1 MPSGSTPRIALAQ
14 SVALVKRPYVRPLC
28 SEATLSAGDQR
39 FDGTGTRTIDSST
52 IRLFTESEGGEEMA
66 RGSTY
71 SQREIAGQIH
81 PYVKMQVRVL
91 LGTTLD
97 SIFPRVTA
105 LNR

>member
-1 MPSGSTPRIALAQ
+1 
-14 SVALVKRPYVRPLC
+14 VKRPYVGPLR
-28 SEATLSAGDQR
+28 SEVTRSTGDQS
-39 FDGTGTRTIDSST
+39 FDGKEARTIDSST

-66 RGSTY
+66 SGSAY
-71 SQREIAGQIH
+71 SQREIAGRIH
-81 PYVKMQVRVL
+81 PFVKVQVRVL